1 LEKFIAR
8 SVGRRARGLLFLAL
22 VVPLAGFHSFEALF
36 APRSEL
42 WPRWQAHDPAAT
54 VEIDHSAWDRLLGRY
69 LTVVPGGVNT
79 FAYDK
84 VSPEDRAALDA
95 YVAGLAGV
103 AISGANK
110 ARQRAYWINLYN
122 ALTVQLVLS
131 HYPVD
136 SIRDIDIS
144 PGFFGS
150 GPWDKKLIQI
160 EGEALSLNDIEHRI
174 LRPIWRDPR
183 VHYAV
188 NCAAIGCPNLQ
199 PTAFTAEN
207 SEALLEAAA
216 RAYVNHP
223 RGVRLRDGE
232 LVVSSIYAWFAED
245 FGTSDAQVISHLA
258 RYANPDLARALWRIS
273 QIEDHRYDWTLNRTG
288 P

>member
-1 LEKFIAR
+1 
-8 SVGRRARGLLFLAL
+8 
-22 VVPLAGFHSFEALF
+22 VVPLSGFHSVEALF

-42 WPRWQAHDPAAT
+42 WPRWQAHDPVAT
-54 VEIDHSAWDRLLGRY
+54 AEIDHSAWDRLLGRY
-69 LTVVPGGVNT
+69 LTVVPGGVNS

-84 VSPEDRAALDA
+84 VGPEDRAALDA
-95 YVAGLAGV
+95 YVARLAGFAV
-103 AISGANK
+103 SGVNK
-110 ARQRAYWINLYN
+110 GQQRAYWINLYN

-131 HYPVD
+131 RYPVD

-144 PGFFGS
+144 PGLFGS
-150 GPWDKKLIQI
+150 GPWDKTLIQV
-160 EGEALSLNDIEHRI
+160 EGEALTLNDIEHRI

-188 NCAAIGCPNLQ
+188 NCASIGCPNLL
-199 PTAFTAEN
+199 PVAFTAEN

-223 RGVRLRDGE
+223 RGAQILDGD

-245 FGTSDAQVISHLA
+245 FGTSDSQIISHLV
-258 RYANPDLARALWRIS
+258 RYAEPDLAAALGRIS
-273 QIEDHRYDWTLNRTG
+273 EIDDHRYDWTLNRTG